1 MTNKQTLLRNLPKV
15 DKVIDLLNE
24 KEFFK
29 DKPYKEVYDA
39 VNEGINFFRKGIL
52 EEVITQYSI
61 EDIENEITKS
71 LTKNLE
77 FNFKRVINGTGTILH
92 TNLGRALFSK
102 ELIEHLQNSLCGYS
116 NLEFDL
122 KTGERGSRYSHV
134 EDLIAKVTGAEA
146 ALVVN
151 NNAAAVML
159 CLNEF
164 SKNTEVIISR
174 GELVEVGGSF
184 RIPDIMELSSAKLVE
199 VGTTN
204 RTHLADYQKA
214 INENTSMLLKVHTSN
229 YHISGFTKSVS
240 NKEIAELA
248 KEHRIIS
255 MEDLGSGVLIDFSKY
270 GKKKEP
276 TIFESLNSG
285 IDLITFSGDKL
296 LGGPQCGVI
305 IGKRELISKLKKNQF
320 LRAFRVCKMTI
331 SALEFTFKQ
340 YVDEKVAIEKNP
352 TLNRILEPIGEV
364 FKRAEILKNLLKDIE
379 IDSEIIETK
388 AIIGGGSMPDATID
402 SYGVAIT
409 SLNGKQ
415 VETAFLKEDTPI
427 VGRVQNNQ
435 FFIDLKT
442 IHSDEYSIIIKN
454 FKKFLERV

>member
-1 MTNKQTLLRNLPKV
+1 MNDKQTLLRNLPKV
-15 DKVIDLLNE
+15 DKIIDLLKE

-39 VNEGINFFRKGIL
+39 VNEGIDLFRKGIL
-52 EEVITQYSI
+52 GGSITTYTV
-61 EDIENEITKS
+61 EDIEQAITKS

-77 FNFKRVINGTGTILH
+77 FNFKRVVNGTGTILH

-102 ELIEHLQNSLCGYS
+102 DLIEHLQNSLCGYS

-134 EDLIAKVTGAEA
+134 EELIAKVTGAEA

-174 GELVEVGGSF
+174 GELVEVG
-184 RIPDIMELSSAKLVE
+184 
-199 VGTTN
+199 TTN
-204 RTHLADYQKA
+204 RTHLIDYERA

-248 KEHRIIS
+248 KENGIIS
-255 MEDLGSGVLIDFSKY
+255 MEDLGSGVLVDFSKY
-270 GKKKEP
+270 GLKKEP

-296 LGGPQCGVI
+296 LGGPQCGII
-305 IGKRELISKLKKNQF
+305 IGKKKLISKLKKNQF

-340 YVDEKVAIEKNP
+340 YVDEKVAVEKNP
-352 TLNRILEPIGEV
+352 TLNRILEPLSEV
-364 FKRAEILKNLLKDIE
+364 FKRAEILKNLLKEIG

-388 AIIGGGSMPDATID
+388 AIIGGGSMPDATIE
-402 SYGVAIT
+402 SYGVLIP

-442 IHSDEYSIIIKN
+442 IHSDEYSVIVQS
-454 FKKFLERV
+454 FKKFLESV

>member
-39 VNEGINFFRKGIL
+39 VIEGINFFRKVIL
-52 EEVITQYSI
+52 EETITQYSI
-61 EDIENEITKS
+61 EDIEKEITKS

-270 GKKKEP
+270 GQKKEP

-305 IGKRELISKLKKNQF
+305 IGKKELISKLKKNQF

-352 TLNRILEPIGEV
+352 TLNRILEPISEV

-409 SLNGKQ
+409 SLDGKQ

>member
-15 DKVIDLLNE
+15 DKLIDLLKE

-29 DKPYKEVYDA
+29 DKPYKEVYNA
-39 VNEGINFFRKGIL
+39 VNEGISFFRKGII
-52 EEVITQYSI
+52 EEIITQYSI
-61 EDIENEITKS
+61 EDIENEIVKS
-71 LTKNLE
+71 LTENLK

-122 KTGERGSRYSHV
+122 KTGERGSRYSHI
-134 EDLIAKVTGAEA
+134 ENLIAKVTGAEA

-164 SKNTEVIISR
+164 SKDTEVIISR

-184 RIPDIMELSSAKLVE
+184 RIPDIMELSNAKLIE

-204 RTHLADYQKA
+204 RTHLFDYERK

-229 YHISGFTKSVS
+229 YHISGFTHSVS

-248 KEHRIIS
+248 KKHDLIS

-270 GKKKEP
+270 GQKKEP
-276 TIFESLNSG
+276 TIFESLSSG

-296 LGGPQCGVI
+296 LGGPQCGII
-305 IGKRELISKLKKNQF
+305 IGKKELISKLKKNQL

-340 YVDEKVAIEKNP
+340 HVDEKIAIEKNP
-352 TLNRILEPIGEV
+352 TLNKIIEPIERV
-364 FKRAEILKNLLKDIE
+364 FERAEILKNLLKDIQIE
-379 IDSEIIETK
+379 SEIIETK

-402 SYGVAIT
+402 SYAVIIT
-409 SLNGKQ
+409 SLDGKKI
-415 VETAFLKEDTPI
+415 ETSFLKEEIPI

-442 IHSDEYSIIIKN
+442 IHSDEYPIIIKN
-454 FKKFLERV
+454 FKKFLKRV